1 MKLVLTCEHAGNEI
15 PDEYSELFSDAA
27 EVLETHRGYD
37 PGALDLFNSLSGMA
51 DFAQPY
57 MISRLLVE
65 PNRSLG
71 HSQLFSEFTSGLPE
85 PQKEQILEDLYFPYR
100 HFLEDRIAAYVRAGE
115 EVVHLSIHSFTPE
128 LNGEVRTAD
137 IGLLFD
143 PARPAE
149 RKFCEGFAKK
159 ILQEDDK
166 LRLKNNYPYLG
177 TDDGFTTY
185 LRKLFPQQYR
195 GIELE
200 VNQKFVSDNAMS
212 AQLKEVLKKALFG
225 MIH

>member
-15 PDEYSELFSDAA
+15 PDEYSDLFSGAG

-71 HSQLFSEFTSGLPE
+71 HPQLFSEYTSGLPE
-85 PQKEQILEDLYFPYR
+85 PQKEQILEDFYYPYR
-100 HFLEDRIAAYVRAGE
+100 HYLEDRIAAYVRAGE
-115 EVVHLSIHSFTPE
+115 EVLHLSIHSFTPE

-137 IGLLFD
+137 IGILFD

-149 RKFCEGFAKK
+149 KEFCENFAQK
-159 ILQEDDK
+159 ILQEDAE

-200 VNQKFVSDNAMS
+200 VNQKFVSENSMS
-212 AQLKEVLKKALFG
+212 VPLKEVLRKALLAV
-225 MIH
+225 IR